1 MSPFLEKMS
10 LFEKKRET
18 LKNRRFTF
26 SFPTFNFLLSSCFL
40 AKKKRSTLK
49 KKTVER
55 EEKDGTREKQTV
67 EKNEADG
74 SRSRFSSFTGSKT
87 KVYCLVF
94 TVYRFLGDQCPDIK
108 RIFTAFILFCH
119 KK

>member
-10 LFEKKRET
+10 LFE
-18 LKNRRFTF
+18 NRLFTF

-55 EEKDGTREKQTV
+55 KEKDGTREKQTV

-108 RIFTAFILFCH
+108 RV
-119 KK
+119 

>member
-1 MSPFLEKMS
+1 M
-10 LFEKKRET
+10 
-18 LKNRRFTF
+18 
-26 SFPTFNFLLSSCFL
+26 
-40 AKKKRSTLK
+40 K

-55 EEKDGTREKQTV
+55 KEKDGTREKQTV

-108 RIFTAFILFCH
+108 RRSRFILPH
-119 KK
+119 KVSEVDKVREKSIYLFDNNS